1 MLVLGVALSADAF
14 AVTIS
19 NSFVYSGERMRRLAL
34 MPLCFGAFQALMPLL
49 GHVLGG
55 LSAGVIERYSGVV
68 LMSIGLKAFLS

>member
-34 MPLCFGAFQALMPLL
+34 MPLL

-55 LSAGVIERYSGVV
+55 LAAGVIERYSGVV